1 MESKFHAFMFP
12 WFAFGHMI
20 PFLHL
25 ANKLAEKGHRV
36 TFLLPKKAQKQ
47 MEHHNLFPDSIV
59 FHPLTIPHVDGLPAG
74 AETTSDISL
83 SLDNLLSEAF
93 DLTQDQVEAVVCYL
107 KPDIIFFDF
116 AHWIPELAKEHKI
129 KSVSYMIVS
138 ATALAHINDPGVPF
152 GVPPPGYPST
162 KVLLGENDA
171 HALATMSIFYERLY
185 HQLTTGF
192 NNCDVIALR
201 TCNEMEGK
209 SSKPLEE
216 RWSHFLS
223 KFPPGSVVF
232 CALGSQIVLEK
243 DQFQE
248 LCLGMEMTGLPFL
261 VALKPPRG
269 SSTIQEVL
277 PEGFEERVKG
287 RGVVWEGWVQ
297 QPLILSH
304 PSVGCFVNHCGPGTI
319 WESLMTD
326 CQLVLIPFLSDQM
339 LFTRLMTKE
348 FEVAVEVSREKTGW
362 FSKESLSD
370 TIKSVM
376 DKESDLGKL
385 VSSNHTKLKEVL
397 FSPGLLDGYVDN
409 FVEALADLINV
420 KKHA

>member
-201 TCNEMEGK
+201 TCNEMEG
-209 SSKPLEE
+209 
-216 RWSHFLS
+216 
-223 KFPPGSVVF
+223 
-232 CALGSQIVLEK
+232 
-243 DQFQE
+243 
-248 LCLGMEMTGLPFL
+248 
-261 VALKPPRG
+261 
-269 SSTIQEVL
+269 
-277 PEGFEERVKG
+277 
-287 RGVVWEGWVQ
+287 
-297 QPLILSH
+297 
-304 PSVGCFVNHCGPGTI
+304 
-319 WESLMTD
+319 
-326 CQLVLIPFLSDQM
+326 DQM